1 MPAGARRA
9 GVATCHALP
18 TLERQL
24 RLLRHFAAVT
34 YPFACVPFL
43 FLYFQDHGLDDQG
56 YGVVI
61 GAYYAAMFLAE
72 LPTGLLADRYG
83 PKPMLVAGPL
93 LLAAGFG
100 LLLVWRTFA
109 GFLAGEILLGLA
121 HAVLS
126 GPPSV
131 LLYETLREHDASAR
145 YLVEEAR
152 CGRNRLLGTG
162 LSFLLGGALTR
173 LGNDTGTAYTWAIA
187 ATCVGNLAAAAI
199 AMGLRPE
206 PGRPAV
212 PLRVFAAQLAHDL
225 AKPPVRWLL
234 GYWVVLFALLRF
246 PFHDY
251 QPYLRAAAPLEP
263 WCADPLWVGGL
274 FALLNLVAA
283 PLSGKVPAL
292 VATVGR
298 RALFWGMPLVLV
310 ASLLVMAGERHAAAL
325 GAGSRGLVWLGLA
338 MFFVQQV
345 PFGLHMALVQ
355 EFVNH
360 RIGSRARTTVLSALS
375 LGARLLYAGLNV
387 LLFWVQDTAGMA
399 AAFAG
404 VAAGGLVLT
413 CLVMWTRPKGLL
425 RGAGELPD

>member
-1 MPAGARRA
+1 MAAGR
-9 GVATCHALP
+9 GNVPGLNP
-18 TLERQL
+18 LDRQL

-43 FLYFQDHGLDDQG
+43 FLYFRDHGLDDHG

-100 LLLVWRTFA
+100 LLLGWPTFA
-109 GFLAGEILLGLA
+109 GFLAGEMLLGLG

-131 LLYETLREHDASAR
+131 LLYETLREHGLGPR
-145 YLVEEAR
+145 YLAEEAR

-162 LSFLLGGALTR
+162 VSFLLGGALVQV
-173 LGNDTGTAYTWAIA
+173 GSPAGAAYGWAIA
-187 ATCVGNLAAAAI
+187 ATCVGNLVAAAI
-199 AMGLRPE
+199 AARLRPE
-206 PGRPAV
+206 PGRPAL
-212 PLRVFAAQLAHDL
+212 PLREFAGQLGHDL
-225 AKPPVRWLL
+225 AQPPVRWLL
-234 GYWVVLFALLRF
+234 AYWVVLFALLRF

-251 QPYLRAAAPLEP
+251 QPYFRALAPLEP
-263 WCADPLWVGGL
+263 WLADPLWVGAL

-283 PLSGKVPAL
+283 PLSGRVPRL
-292 VATVGR
+292 VGLLGR
-298 RALFWGMPLVLV
+298 RTLFWGMPLVLV
-310 ASLLVMAGERHAAAL
+310 VSLLVMAGERHAAAV
-325 GAGSRGLVWLGLA
+325 GSGSRALAWLGVA
-338 MFFVQQV
+338 MCFLQQV
-345 PFGLHMALVQ
+345 PYGMHLALVQ

-375 LGARLLYAGLNV
+375 LGARLCYAGLNV

-399 AAFAG
+399 WAFGSAA
-404 VAAGGLVLT
+404 VGGLLCTVA
-413 CLVMWTRPKGLL
+413 VMWLRPKGLL
-425 RGAGELPD
+425 RGTGELAG